1 MQTILKKGTKPRKI
15 PATYIKKCFNCGCKF
30 TYSYE
35 DIHHSY
41 ALEEYYVE
49 CPQCT
54 AYCYIIFKR
63 KYRPKNKSVK
73 N

>member
-1 MQTILKKGTKPRKI
+1 MITVLEKGTKP
-15 PATYIKKCFNCGCKF
+15 IKFITKCKKCGCKF
-30 TYSYE
+30 TYDYE

-41 ALEEYYVE
+41 VLEDDYVE

-54 AYCYIIFKR
+54 VYCYIIFKR